1 MEISAFAERTMG
13 EEGRTFANQ
22 SFTLKREWIIDKQWG
37 WGRINDRRVGLPPG
51 KGAKRK
57 GKAEGLVGA
66 SSCLPSG
73 VKNSSTGLKKKRP
86 WRETC
91 EDAGD

>member
-1 MEISAFAERTMG
+1 MG

-22 SFTLKREWIIDKQWG
+22 SFTQTCEWIIDKQWG
-37 WGRINDRRVGLPPG
+37 WGRINIIGGWDRLQGREP
-51 KGAKRK
+51 K
-57 GKAEGLVGA
+57 GKAERLVGA

-73 VKNSSTGLKKKRP
+73 VKNSSTGLRKKRP